1 MADYDLDPRPGTMR
15 GEIGRL
21 LKPFW
26 PAVIVA
32 SILGAASGLSTA
44 WLLSTINEALH
55 SAGDFTLAFGLGFVG
70 LCVLTLGGRAIAGV
84 GNSIIGQKLIAAL
97 RKDISARILKVPVAT
112 IERYRAHRLLAILNG
127 DIDTVSALTFNIS
140 NYAIAFATIL
150 GCLVY
155 LLILSPLLF
164 PIAILAIGINVWL
177 HYATSTRW
185 NAYYGQVRLAQ
196 DDLQKQYRA
205 ITEGAKEL
213 RLSRSRRDRVHGV
226 QLSGAADMIS
236 SLKIQA
242 MKLYWSAQALGSTL
256 FFIFIGVMLALRGPL
271 GLDAATI
278 SGFVIV
284 LLYMRGPID
293 LVLGA
298 IPDVAQASVS
308 FGRIAALSNG
318 ISAHE
323 EADAAAPGEA
333 GLADSIELR
342 DVRYS
347 FGGSGGATGGFE
359 LGPLSVTLAK
369 GETLFI
375 VGENGSGKTTLIK
388 LLLGLYT
395 PTSGQLLLD
404 GEPIGPAQAGAYG
417 ELFSAVFSDYFLFE
431 ELPRSDPESLDRAR
445 SYLKRL
451 EIDHKVDVTETSF
464 STTDLSTGQ
473 RKRLA
478 LVHAYL
484 EQRPI
489 MMFDEWAA
497 DQDPTFRRVFYT
509 ELLPDLKRQGKTV
522 IVVSHDDR
530 YFGVADRIVR
540 LREGQLV
547 QDESVAPPA
556 MQTAV

>member
-1 MADYDLDPRPGTMR
+1 
-15 GEIGRL
+15 
-21 LKPFW
+21 
-26 PAVIVA
+26 
-32 SILGAASGLSTA
+32 
-44 WLLSTINEALH
+44 
-55 SAGDFTLAFGLGFVG
+55 
-70 LCVLTLGGRAIAGV
+70 
-84 GNSIIGQKLIAAL
+84 
-97 RKDISARILKVPVAT
+97 
-112 IERYRAHRLLAILNG
+112 
-127 DIDTVSALTFNIS
+127 
-140 NYAIAFATIL
+140 
-150 GCLVY
+150 
-155 LLILSPLLF
+155 
-164 PIAILAIGINVWL
+164 
-177 HYATSTRW
+177 
-185 NAYYGQVRLAQ
+185 
-196 DDLQKQYRA
+196 
-205 ITEGAKEL
+205 
-213 RLSRSRRDRVHGV
+213 
-226 QLSGAADMIS
+226 
-236 SLKIQA
+236 
-242 MKLYWSAQALGSTL
+242 
-256 FFIFIGVMLALRGPL
+256 
-271 GLDAATI
+271 
-278 SGFVIV
+278 
-284 LLYMRGPID
+284 MRGPID

-323 EADAAAPGEA
+323 EADAAAATGEA

-347 FGGSGGATGGFE
+347 FGGSGGAVGGFE